1 MTLHRYILA
10 VAVMAATNACAANA
24 TRRDPVR
31 QVAPTFHLVNA
42 AFDSITSLAI
52 APAGSNAFTNVDLGR
67 PLQGGFS
74 EATFEVPAG
83 GCRRD
88 LRITFRN
95 GRTTRLGPI
104 DMCRTHGLRLGAH
117 R

>member
-1 MTLHRYILA
+1 MTLHPYILA
-10 VAVMAATNACAANA
+10 VAVMAATSACAADVS
-24 TRRDPVR
+24 RRDTAR

-52 APAGSNAFTNVDLGR
+52 APAGSDAFTNVDLGR
-67 PLQGGFS
+67 PLQGGLS

-88 LRITFRN
+88 LRITFRD
-95 GRTTRLGPI
+95 GRTTWLGPI
-104 DMCRTHGLRLGAH
+104 DMCRTHGLRLEAH